1 MSSAFP
7 RRSVGMHKPWRI
19 TVLQKKPSATPP
31 QTESRRKFLG
41 TAAAGTAA
49 AVGMGFPAIVS
60 AQTGIWAC

>member
-1 MSSAFP
+1 
-7 RRSVGMHKPWRI
+7 MHKPWRI